1 MTGND
6 EVFVY
11 SGGPD
16 VGCTAI
22 VQAQA
27 VTYDAQQK
35 QWFLQT
41 DHSTYVI
48 GINER
53 NELQSVY
60 WGAKLTRPEDLA
72 PAHSSPEWASFD
84 GSETTT
90 NTEYPGWGG
99 RMYAEPSLK
108 VTLADGVRDLV
119 LKYGS
124 YKIAGDTLAIELKD
138 IKYDLVVTLTY
149 RAYPAEDIVRK
160 SARIE
165 NKTHQPITI
174 ESAQSGVWYV
184 PRNQHYRLTYAAGR
198 WAGEDQL
205 QQEMVHQ
212 GSMVLESRRGNTS
225 HQVNPWF
232 AIDETEAPTRS
243 MEVSGLGRWAG
254 AATGRWCRRDAG
266 SAGARHRRL

>member
-1 MTGND
+1 MKSS
-6 EVFVY
+6 FILAAALM
-11 SGGPD
+11 S
-16 VGCTAI
+16 CTAM

-124 YKIAGDTLAIELKD
+124 YKVEGDTLAIELKD

-149 RAYPAEDIVRK
+149 RVYPAEDIVRK

-165 NKTHQPITI
+165 NKTDQPITI

-184 PRNQHYRLTYAAGR
+184 PRNQHYRLTYAAGSLGGR
-198 WAGEDQL
+198 GSIAAGN
-205 QQEMVHQ
+205 
-212 GSMVLESRRGNTS
+212 GSPGLDGSREPAREYQPPDEPVVRSGRKRKRRPAAWKCLVRG
-225 HQVNPWF
+225 
-232 AIDETEAPTRS
+232 
-243 MEVSGLGRWAG
+243 AG
-254 AATGRWCRRDAG
+254 VER
-266 SAGARHRRL
+266 